1 MTLVEFIAPLR
12 NSPHRDRILA
22 VLYYKHRYENINAL
36 TVEQLRLFLKN
47 SRAPGWSKANIPD
60 ILAKSGH
67 LVDSPGIGGNKRLW
81 NLTPSGIQYVQKIL
95 GLPPTVA
102 EIEHDIGSLKS
113 SLEQI
118 SDPEIKDYVD
128 EALKCLQVGALRASV
143 VFLWSGAIRLIQ
155 NKLLTLNL
163 VKLNCAIK
171 KFDPKARDVSKLD
184 HFSYIKDS
192 ISILASVE
200 LGIFDKNQKDTLEE
214 SLNLRN
220 RCGHPGKYKP
230 GVKKVSSFIED
241 VTSIVFVL

>member
-1 MTLVEFIAPLR
+1 MTLVEFIAPLK

-22 VLYYKHRYENINAL
+22 VLYYKHKYENINVL
-36 TVEQLRLFLKN
+36 TVEQLKLSLKN
-47 SRAPGWSKANIPD
+47 TRAPRWSKANIPD

-67 LVDSPGIGGNKRLW
+67 FVDCPRTAGNKRLW
-81 NLTPSGIQYVQKIL
+81 NLTPSGIEHVQKIL
-95 GLPPTVA
+95 GLPSTVA
-102 EIEHDIGSLKS
+102 EIEHDIGSLKTI
-113 SLEQI
+113 LDQI
-118 SDPEIKDYVD
+118 SDAEIKDYIE

-155 NKLLTLNL
+155 NKLLSIDL
-163 VKLNCAIK
+163 VKLNSAIK
-171 KFDPKARDVSKLD
+171 KFDPKTRDISKLD

-241 VTSIVFVL
+241 ITSIVFLQ